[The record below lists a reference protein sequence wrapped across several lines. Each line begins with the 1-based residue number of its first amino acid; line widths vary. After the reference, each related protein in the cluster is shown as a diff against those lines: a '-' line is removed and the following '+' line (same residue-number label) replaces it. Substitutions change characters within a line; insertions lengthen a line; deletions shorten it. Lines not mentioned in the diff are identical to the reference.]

1 MQRLTL
7 ASRDLWLKLFGLAL
21 LLLCARSLLGDFAS
35 FAQTQDVDFYD
46 EAHYLAAGVQAHRLS
61 DLNPQYA
68 PPYSLWYRALTRLS
82 GDMLIAYHLNAY
94 LIAYALPISWYLLC
108 VALGISP
115 LWALVSA
122 LAWLCSRHNLDVL
135 RVGSFAACIVFIS
148 LALSAISRR
157 AWLAWWIAVAGFW
170 LAAFVRPEFAYAALV
185 TTGLGAWRL
194 SGDSAGRKFV
204 IAWIAAVLA
213 PAMILI
219 ALFGLPISGDRSVV
233 ALHQALASNL
243 VRWHHLSFVDWVRYE
258 DLIRR
263 YGPLPD
269 GVVDFAAHQPLQ
281 FARHV
286 LTNLWF
292 LVSERIPSALRP
304 SDGLVAASG
313 AWSMVPI
320 SLTLLGSAVGMLRR
334 EARATIALTPVSAVL
349 GSCSLFI
356 LAASTMIGA
365 REHYVTVLLAAGLL
379 AIAPRASENSDR
391 RWPAAAMI
399 SVAAFAFALPSYVQF
414 SHDRSRVEE
423 KMILALRALGPGKVR
438 GFFDAFG
445 VDHLFLDPPAAG
457 WRPRDLDRP
466 FDQFL
471 EDRHIDAVAG
481 GPLLDVDERLHAD
494 ASWQHFRAAPGD
506 FGFRCAVV
514 AGTKRLL
521 CVRSELMQ

>member
-1 MQRLTL
+1 M
-7 ASRDLWLKLFGLAL
+7 KLFGLAL
-21 LLLCARSLLGDFAS
+21 LLLCARSLLGDFTS

-46 EAHYLAAGVQAHRLS
+46 EAHYLAAGVEAHRLS

-94 LIAYALPISWYLLC
+94 VIAYALPISWYLLC
-108 VALGISP
+108 LALGISP

-135 RVGSFAACIVFIS
+135 RVGSFAGCIVFAS
-148 LALSAISRR
+148 LALSAIVRR
-157 AWLAWWIAVAGFW
+157 AWLSWWIAIAGFW
-170 LAAFVRPEFAYAALV
+170 LAAFVRPEFSYAALIA
-185 TTGLGAWRL
+185 TGLGAWRL
-194 SGDSAGRKFV
+194 SRESAGRKIT

-219 ALFGLPISGDRSVV
+219 ALFGVPLSGDRSVV

-263 YGPLPD
+263 YGPLPS
-269 GVVDFAAHQPLQ
+269 GVADFAVHQPLQ
-281 FARHV
+281 FAHHV

-292 LVSERIPSALRP
+292 LVTERIPSALRP
-304 SDGLVAASG
+304 SDELAAASG
-313 AWSMVPI
+313 AWSLLPI
-320 SLTLLGSAVGMLRR
+320 GLTLLGSAAGMLRR
-334 EARATIALTPVSAVL
+334 EARATIALTPASAVL

-356 LAASTMIGA
+356 LAAAAVIYA
-365 REHYVTVLLAAGLL
+365 REHYITVLLAAGLL
-379 AIAPRASENSDR
+379 VIAPRASQASDR

-399 SVAAFAFALPSYVQF
+399 AVAALALSLPSYAQF
-414 SHDRSRVEE
+414 NQGRSRVEE
-423 KMILALRALGPGKVR
+423 RMILALRALGPGKVR
-438 GFFDAFG
+438 GFFDAFA
-445 VDHLFLDPPAAG
+445 VDYLFLDPPAVG

-471 EDRHIDAVAG
+471 EAKHIDAVAG
-481 GPLLDVDERLHAD
+481 GPLLDLDERLHAD

-514 AGTKRLL
+514 AGTKRVL
-521 CVRSELMQ
+521 CVRSELAQ